1 VKQDEN
7 TVRYDPD
14 ILNAGILIVDDQ
26 DSNIVLLEWM
36 LRGAG
41 YASVTSTTDPTT
53 VNELCRKN
61 HYDLIL
67 LDLLMP
73 VMDGF
78 EVMKG
83 LKEIDPDG
91 NLPVL
96 VISAQ
101 PTHKQR
107 ALQAGAKDFVS
118 KPFELVDVAKR
129 IYGLLEVRLL
139 YLRTKAL
146 YDRIAAERIV
156 PLPL

>member
-1 VKQDEN
+1 MSQDD
-7 TVRYDPD
+7 TAPTRSPD
-14 ILNAGILIVDDQ
+14 VLNAGILIVDDQ
-26 DSNIVLLEWM
+26 ETNIVLLEWM

-41 YASVTSTTDPTT
+41 YQSVTSTTDPTE
-53 VNELCRKN
+53 VGELCRKN
-61 HYDLIL
+61 SYDLIL

-78 EVMKG
+78 EVMRS

-101 PTHKQR
+101 PNQKQR

-118 KPFELVDVAKR
+118 KPFELVDVARR

-139 YLRTKAL
+139 YLHTKAL
-146 YDRIAAERIV
+146 YDRIAVESNAAS
-156 PLPL
+156 PL

>member
-7 TVRYDPD
+7 TAGSDPD

-41 YASVTSTTDPTT
+41 YTSVTSTTDPTK
-53 VNELCRKN
+53 VSELCRQN

-83 LKEIDPDG
+83 LKGIDPDG

-101 PTHKQR
+101 PTQKQR

-129 IYGLLEVRLL
+129 VYGLLEIRLL

-146 YDRIAAERIV
+146 YDRVAAERNV
-156 PLPL
+156 SLPL